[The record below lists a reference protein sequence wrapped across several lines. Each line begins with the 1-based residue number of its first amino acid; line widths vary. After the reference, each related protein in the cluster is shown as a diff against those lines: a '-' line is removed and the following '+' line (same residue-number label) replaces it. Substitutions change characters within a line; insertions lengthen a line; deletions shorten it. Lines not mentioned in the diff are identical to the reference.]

1 MMNLISRRALTVAL
15 VSAFALFL
23 YSGSLSGTYLFDDL
37 QAFGGNLD
45 RVEFPPFE
53 NWLAPQSRPLLQVW
67 FGTISHLAPTP
78 PFAYR
83 VTGVLIHVLNAALV
97 FLLVRLV
104 DKLALS
110 ASKYPVENLLGPDVN
125 ALMVAMLWLVHPLCA
140 QAVCSI
146 VQQAELISSTFIL
159 LYLLTIATKDRR
171 SVVANGLLICFCLA
185 CGVYTKITM
194 VSAIPLGILLD
205 SVITRQ
211 SVLRTL
217 KQHWRLHL
225 LPTVAVIVLSI
236 ALIPMLLRGQA
247 GIGIGGD
254 SPPLVIYVLSS
265 FRALC
270 VYTGLFLWPNEL
282 SIDRGPHFATTVEE
296 AAPFILAVLVYI
308 VCALALWNYPS
319 TVRRDER
326 RLASW
331 LMSAPILLLIP
342 TNSIV
347 PTADPVFEHR
357 VYLASAFA
365 IWGSSQLLRL
375 LVPKEVQC
383 RKAYRVSLWIGC
395 SALTILLSIRTHVR
409 CYDYRTPEALWVSAL
424 LVDPNNTRAAQNF
437 VATQAD
443 RTEGQIIEQL
453 MKVIQSAELSGKQF
467 EASAHQLAKALM
479 RDGQVASA
487 MPILQTLAARQAP
500 PDKLFTDR
508 QRREAGE
515 RWFDY
520 TIALLSCGQAE
531 PAAIVIQQVLAVS
544 PRDPFAHALAGDVR
558 LALGDRS
565 GARSH
570 WQTALRE
577 AKENW
582 PELRAKLREL
592 DKSMDASNL

>member
-1 MMNLISRRALTVAL
+1 MNLSFGRAVAIATL
-15 VSAFALFL
+15 VVAFALLL
-23 YSGSLSGTYLFDDL
+23 YSGSLPGTYVFDDL

-45 RVEFPPFE
+45 RVEFPSLRD
-53 NWLAPQSRPLLQVW
+53 WLAPHARPLLQVW
-67 FGTISHLAPTP
+67 FAVISHLSPTP
-78 PFAYR
+78 SFAYR
-83 VTGVLIHVLNAALV
+83 VSGVIIHVLNTALLFSLIRAV
-97 FLLVRLV
+97 DHILLSRKEQSHQETPHV
-104 DKLALS
+104 DAKAW
-110 ASKYPVENLLGPDVN
+110 A
-125 ALMVAMLWLVHPLCA
+125 VAMIWLVHPICA

-146 VQQAELISSTFIL
+146 VQQAELISSTFVL

-171 SVVANGLLICFCLA
+171 STLINGLLICIFLA

-205 SVITRQ
+205 CVITSQ
-211 SVLRTL
+211 SVSEVVR
-217 KQHWRLHL
+217 KHWRLHL
-225 LPTVAVIVLSI
+225 LPSASVVLLSI
-236 ALIPMLLRGQA
+236 AMIPLLLRGQA
-247 GIGIGGD
+247 GIGVGGD
-254 SPPLVIYVLSS
+254 SPPIAIYLLSS

-270 VYTGLFLWPNEL
+270 IYASLLAWPNEL
-282 SIDRGPHFATTVEE
+282 SIDRGPHFVTSIEE
-296 AAPFILAVLVYI
+296 GLPFMLAVLCYVACSI
-308 VCALALWNYPS
+308 TLWIYPT

-357 VYLASAFA
+357 VYLASAFS
-365 IWGSSQLLRL
+365 IWGISQMLRL
-375 LVPKEVQC
+375 VVPTEVQC
-383 RKAYRVSLWIGC
+383 RTAYRTCLWISC
-395 SALTILLSIRTHVR
+395 SALTILLSIRTHAR
-409 CYDYRTPEALWVSAL
+409 CHDYRTPEALWVSAL

-453 MKVIQSAELSGKQF
+453 MKVIQSAELSGKPF

-487 MPILQTLAARQAP
+487 MPILQTLASRQAP
-500 PDKLFTDR
+500 PERLFTDR

-520 TIALLSCGQAE
+520 TIALLSVGQAE
-531 PAAIVIQQVLAVS
+531 SAAIVIQQVLAVS
-544 PRDPFAHALAGDVR
+544 PRDPFAHALAGDIR
-558 LALGDRS
+558 LALGDRA